1 MAAFQEILD
10 VLPARYRT
18 LDVSNVQELRLRAG
32 QSPAVVENGAERR
45 LAGLVRQE
53 ELSEILQRAT
63 QQSAY
68 ACTQSLRQGFV
79 TLPGGH
85 RIGVC
90 GSAVVKNGELAG
102 YQALSSLCI
111 RFARDVRMD
120 SARLLPNLTD
130 SCLILGAPGAG
141 KTTLLRACI
150 RALSESGQRV
160 SVCDDRGEISAMTQG
175 TAQFDLGPQTD
186 ILTGLSK
193 DEGMLLL
200 LRAMNPMWIAA
211 DEITARRDLAAMETI
226 SYCGVRLLATAHAKD
241 ERELRLRPLYRE
253 LLTLGMFRRMFVLLP
268 DRQFRCVEVKT
279 NDPNDW
285 RCAGCALVR
294 RGGLRLCTRGEAAMC
309 AARRAFVG
317 ARYDAER
324 NVGAAY
330 SAGAAFLGAFRLP
343 AEGCRGFFCGS
354 RKGAVCA
361 ALLHGAGLLQ
371 TGLSAGEG
379 LSPGRRECAGA
390 LRAFPEPRKVR
401 SGIAACR
408 NRTDEGKRHGGAV
421 SPAGAEAC
429 AVQKL

>member
-175 TAQFDLGPQTD
+175 
-186 ILTGLSK
+186 K
-193 DEGMLLL
+193 LLL

-268 DRQFRCVEVKT
+268 DRQFRCVEVK
-279 NDPNDW
+279 N
-285 RCAGCALVR
+285 
-294 RGGLRLCTRGEAAMC
+294 E
-309 AARRAFVG
+309 
-317 ARYDAER
+317 
-324 NVGAAY
+324 
-330 SAGAAFLGAFRLP
+330 
-343 AEGCRGFFCGS
+343 
-354 RKGAVCA
+354 
-361 ALLHGAGLLQ
+361 
-371 TGLSAGEG
+371 
-379 LSPGRRECAGA
+379 
-390 LRAFPEPRKVR
+390 
-401 SGIAACR
+401 
-408 NRTDEGKRHGGAV
+408 
-421 SPAGAEAC
+421 
-429 AVQKL
+429 

>member
-150 RALSESGQRV
+150 RALSRRGERVCVADARGELAACVSGQPQLDV
-160 SVCDDRGEISAMTQG
+160 
-175 TAQFDLGPQTD
+175 GPCTD
-186 ILTGLSK
+186 VLTGGKKAQS
-193 DEGMLLL
+193 MMML
-200 LRAMNPMWIAA
+200 LRAMRPDWIAV
-211 DEITARRDLAAMETI
+211 DEITAPEDLDAI
-226 SYCGVRLLATAHAKD
+226 RQCSYCGVHLLATAHAESPD
-241 ERELRLRPLYRE
+241 ELARRPLYRALTE
-253 LLTLGMFRRMFVLLP
+253 LGVFDTYIWLDG
-268 DRQFRCVEVKT
+268 QKH
-279 NDPNDW
+279 W
-285 RCAGCALVR
+285 RKEAAGC
-294 RGGLRLCTRGEAAMC
+294 
-309 AARRAFVG
+309 
-317 ARYDAER
+317 
-324 NVGAAY
+324 
-330 SAGAAFLGAFRLP
+330 
-343 AEGCRGFFCGS
+343 
-354 RKGAVCA
+354 
-361 ALLHGAGLLQ
+361 
-371 TGLSAGEG
+371 
-379 LSPGRRECAGA
+379 
-390 LRAFPEPRKVR
+390 
-401 SGIAACR
+401 
-408 NRTDEGKRHGGAV
+408 
-421 SPAGAEAC
+421 
-429 AVQKL
+429 